1 MAAGGGEHVMKT
13 PPAPEFSR
21 PIEISRLK
29 RDEQRFEIA
38 ANPAERKAL
47 AKRFDLVA
55 LERLAAV
62 VRLSEIPG
70 GLFRLIAELDADVTQ
85 ACVVSLAPVQSR
97 VDEGF
102 TVLYGGG
109 EEAHEVNLDGA
120 AETIEPI
127 ENGIIDIGEAV
138 AQQLSLALDP
148 FPHAPGAAAP
158 VPAALGKAPSPF
170 QALAA
175 WGKKNNSKD

>member
-1 MAAGGGEHVMKT
+1 MKA

-21 PIEISRLK
+21 VIEVARLK
-29 RDEQRFEIA
+29 RDEQSFEIA
-38 ANPAERKAL
+38 ANPAERAAL

-55 LERLAAV
+55 LGRLAAV
-62 VRLSEIPG
+62 VRLEQIPG
-70 GLFRLIAELDADVTQ
+70 GLFRLTAELDADVTQ

-97 VDEGF
+97 VEEGF

-127 ENGIIDIGEAV
+127 ENGVIDIGEAV

-148 FPHAPGAAAP
+148 FPHAPGAEAAITAS
-158 VPAALGKAPSPF
+158 VPAAAAKPLSPF

-175 WGKKNNSKD
+175 LKKQNNSKE